1 MSSKPPV
8 DRRELLIAAAKTAI
22 KTGLLTDMI
31 EMDTNSAS
39 IVFGLD
45 NGPVNG
51 LFELMKDKTLPTAF
65 IASTQNDTC
74 MEVMVFTRV
83 PFSRSYPEINSHCSC
98 IDFIR
103 FIGQAKEVSYGDDA
117 WNIEYKGRI
126 GITGLTDDD

>member
-51 LFELMKDKTLPTAF
+51 LFELMKDKTL
-65 IASTQNDTC
+65 
-74 MEVMVFTRV
+74 
-83 PFSRSYPEINSHCSC
+83 
-98 IDFIR
+98 
-103 FIGQAKEVSYGDDA
+103 IGLKM
-117 WNIEYKGRI
+117 N
-126 GITGLTDDD
+126 

>member
-1 MSSKPPV
+1 MK
-8 DRRELLIAAAKTAI
+8 A
-22 KTGLLTDMI
+22 GLLTDMI

-83 PFSRSYPEINSHCSC
+83 PFSRAYPEINSHCSC

-117 WNIEYKGRI
+117 WSIEYKGRI

>member
-1 MSSKPPV
+1 
-8 DRRELLIAAAKTAI
+8 
-22 KTGLLTDMI
+22 MI
-31 EMDTNSAS
+31 EMDMNSDSAS

-83 PFSRSYPEINSHCSC
+83 PFSRAYPEINGRCSC